1 MKALI
6 NIILIGIIFCFLGC
20 SNKAGH
26 EGPTGYEGEKL
37 DGKYHGQGTMTW
49 SNGDKYEGE
58 WKDGKLHGQG
68 TLTWYD
74 GWKHVGEWK
83 DGKEHGQGSTSN
95 ADGFVT
101 LEGTFKE
108 GKIWDGKETCPVGGH
123 LADFK
128 DGEKLVVSN

>member
-37 DGKYHGQGTMTW
+37 DGKYLGQGTMTW

-58 WKDGKLHGQG
+58 WKDGELHGQG
-68 TLTWYD
+68 TLTWSSGEKY
-74 GWKHVGEWK
+74 VGEFKNDKEWNTTEYDK
-83 DGKEHGQGSTSN
+83 NGNIIGK
-95 ADGFVT
+95 FVN
-101 LEGTFKE
+101 
-108 GKIWDGKETCPVGGH
+108 
-123 LADFK
+123 
-128 DGEKLVVSN
+128 GEYIEQ